1 MPETA
6 DARVEIYTWR
16 ACPFCIHAKRLL
28 NARGVDFI
36 EYPIDGN
43 AAARAAMRERAGGR
57 DTLPQIFIDDQ
68 PIGGCDE
75 LVALERSG
83 DLDALLDAQP

>member
-16 ACPFCIHAKRLL
+16 ACPFCIRAKRLL
-28 NARGVDFI
+28 NARGVRFV
-36 EYPIDGN
+36 EYPIDGD

-57 DTLPQIFIDDQ
+57 DTLPQIFIDDR

-75 LVALERSG
+75 LFALDRSG
-83 DLDALLDAQP
+83 GLETLLGPGR

>member
-1 MPETA
+1 MSETA
-6 DARVEIYTWR
+6 GTRVEIYTWR

-28 NARGVDFI
+28 SARGVRFV
-36 EYPIDGN
+36 EYPIDGD
-43 AAARAAMRERAGGR
+43 AAARAAMRDRAGGR

-75 LVALERSG
+75 LVSLDRSG
-83 DLDALLDAQP
+83 DLETWLGAQE